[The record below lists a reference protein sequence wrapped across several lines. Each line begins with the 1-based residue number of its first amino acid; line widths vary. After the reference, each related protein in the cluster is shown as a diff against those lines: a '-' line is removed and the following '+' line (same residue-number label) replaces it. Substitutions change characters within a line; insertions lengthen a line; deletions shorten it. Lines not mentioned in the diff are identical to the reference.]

1 MSLRMGGQ
9 VVKEIQIYSRDHK
22 CDIFSVAKATLQSQ
36 MSVRLFVSPSPKPLN
51 HHPLSFFI
59 HPSSFLNIPNMITTV
74 FFVRIALS
82 MFISNSIFV
91 CYMKSSIFVNTFR
104 IIQIQ
109 TKPALNKYN
118 SEYGAWLSLSFP
130 MCSSVD
136 LYI

>member
-36 MSVRLFVSPSPKPLN
+36 MSVRLFVRPSPKPLN
-51 HHPLSFFI
+51 SLKSSS
-59 HPSSFLNIPNMITTV
+59 SSFLNIPNMITTV
-74 FFVRIALS
+74 FLVRIALS